1 MSTKLNKNQLIAVH
15 LLASGVK
22 ASVVAKELGIREETL
37 SRWRQIDEF
46 QKSLDNTT
54 EVILR
59 EIVETHKNLLISS
72 QSIIYDAL
80 HNEELD
86 IFKKANLAL
95 RFLSLMRGKDDIF
108 QKDTEKLRKHLDYKE
123 FNFGII

>member
-1 MSTKLNKNQLIAVH
+1 MSYC
-15 LLASGVK
+15 
-22 ASVVAKELGIREETL
+22 
-37 SRWRQIDEF
+37 
-46 QKSLDNTT
+46 
-54 EVILR
+54 
-59 EIVETHKNLLISS
+59 LISS

>member
-1 MSTKLNKNQLIAVH
+1 MSTKLNENQLIAIH

-95 RFLSLMRGKDDIF
+95 RFLSLMRGKDDII

>member
-1 MSTKLNKNQLIAVH
+1 MSKKLNENQLIAIH

-22 ASVVAKELGIREETL
+22 ASVIAKELGIREETL

>member
-1 MSTKLNKNQLIAVH
+1 MSY
-15 LLASGVK
+15 
-22 ASVVAKELGIREETL
+22 
-37 SRWRQIDEF
+37 
-46 QKSLDNTT
+46 
-54 EVILR
+54 
-59 EIVETHKNLLISS
+59 LISS

-95 RFLSLMRGKDDIF
+95 RFLSLMKGKDDIF
-108 QKDTEKLRKHLDYKE
+108 QKDTEKLRKHLGYKE

>member
-1 MSTKLNKNQLIAVH
+1 MSTKLNENQLIAIH

-46 QKSLDNTT
+46 QKSLDNIT

-80 HNEELD
+80 HDEELD

-95 RFLSLMRGKDDIF
+95 RYLSLMRGKDDIL

>member
-1 MSTKLNKNQLIAVH
+1 MSTKLNENQLIAIH
-15 LLASGVK
+15 LLASGVN